1 MEVPHLPSAIS
12 AVHPVSHPASH
23 GGAQE
28 PSPALSRSPEYFSRT
43 TRTRTIPHKSDGK
56 YNSNHEFEREDAT
69 GKHAMETAAHHQHR
83 EYWEESDLFDD
94 ASDHAD
100 GNESASEAALETT
113 SDEPPPAASVRGQ
126 KHRKEK
132 RFKGIP
138 ASPGILIGEAVV
150 LAMEAI
156 AIKET
161 LISEE
166 RVDAECER
174 FSHAV
179 EECTRELHRIIT
191 MANDEAPVAAPI
203 LEAQLFI
210 LNDPSVAEM
219 IFAKIRH
226 LCGAERAV
234 QEVFDSQQ
242 AILRHASDSYLRE
255 RAVDLENVKQRL
267 LNFLTGRNTV
277 TTVQPS
283 GIVIT
288 DSLTPSDVMLF
299 RKSGMTAF
307 GTETSGITS
316 HAAILAR
323 SLGLPAVVGLTNICK
338 RIANTTTIIIDGYA
352 GIIISNPHPDTISR
366 YEHRLEDL
374 TNQAKKLGKLAHLP
388 AQTTDGRKVHLFA
401 NADTAEEI
409 DLARAAGAEGVGLI
423 RTELQI
429 LSHNFVPDEDEQTA
443 YYKELAERAYP
454 LPITL
459 RAFDIGSDK
468 SFGLIPAEPNPAL
481 GLRGLR
487 FLLKNKAVFTAQ
499 LRAILRASCHRN
511 VRLMLPMITTV
522 QEFQKSQQIIEE
534 CKAQLRERGE
544 EFDTTMPVGAM
555 IETPAAALIAREL
568 GALADFFSIGTND
581 LTQYTLATDRMNA
594 STTQIYDTFHPA
606 ILRLLKMIVEAAHF
620 NNIPVAVC
628 GEFAGHAAAT
638 ELLIGLGIEELSV
651 APSSLLEVK
660 KRVRKAAFTHTK
672 HIAGESLHFSTSSE
686 VRRFLTSG
694 AA

>member
-1 MEVPHLPSAIS
+1 METYPQTST
-12 AVHPVSHPASH
+12 SHTASH
-23 GGAQE
+23 HAVAMHTSHILTHTPHHAQK
-28 PSPALSRSPEYFSRT
+28 SGKRRT
-43 TRTRTIPHKSDGK
+43 MHHTPVLDSEHEASV
-56 YNSNHEFEREDAT
+56 SEHEFYPQED
-69 GKHAMETAAHHQHR
+69 
-83 EYWEESDLFDD
+83 SDIEF
-94 ASDHAD
+94 A
-100 GNESASEAALETT
+100 N
-113 SDEPPPAASVRGQ
+113 DEPPPIESESREIESAEALPNLASQPRSG

-138 ASPGILIGEAVV
+138 ASPGIFIGEAVV
-150 LAMEAI
+150 LATEAI
-156 AIKET
+156 AIKNTPIPEDR
-161 LISEE
+161 I
-166 RVDAECER
+166 DAECER
-174 FSHAV
+174 FAHAV
-179 EECTRELHRIIT
+179 RECTQELHRIIT

-210 LNDPSVAEM
+210 LNDPSVADM
-219 IFAKIRH
+219 IAERIRQ
-226 LCGAERAV
+226 CYGAERAV

-242 AILRHASDSYLRE
+242 AIMRHASDSYLRE

-267 LNFLTGRNTV
+267 LNFLTGRNTD
-277 TTVQPS
+277 TSVQPS
-283 GIVIT
+283 GIVVT
-288 DSLTPSDVMLF
+288 ESLTPSDVMLF

-307 GTETSGITS
+307 ATETSGITS

-323 SLGLPAVVGLTNICK
+323 SLGIPAVVGLVNICK
-338 RIANTTTIIIDGYA
+338 RIGNHSRIIIDGYA
-352 GIIISNPHPDTISR
+352 GIVISNPHPDTVVR
-366 YEHRLEDL
+366 YQHREEDL
-374 TNQAKKLGKLAHLP
+374 LNRAKKLGKLAHLP
-388 AQTTDGRKVHLFA
+388 SQTTDGRKVHLFA

-409 DLARAAGAEGVGLI
+409 ELARASGAEGVGLI

-468 SFGLIPAEPNPAL
+468 SFGLIPSEPNPAL

-487 FLLKNKAVFTAQ
+487 FLLKNKAIFTAQ
-499 LRAILRASCHRN
+499 VRAILRASCHRN
-511 VRLMLPMITTV
+511 VRLMLPMIATV
-522 QEFQKSQQIIEE
+522 QEFQKALQIVEE
-534 CKAQLRERGE
+534 CKAHLRENGE
-544 EFDTTMPVGAM
+544 EFDAKMPVGAM

-628 GEFAGHAAAT
+628 GEFASHAAAT

-651 APSSLLEVK
+651 ASSSLLEVK
-660 KRVRKAAFTHTK
+660 RRVRKAAFAETK
-672 HIAGESLHFSTSSE
+672 HIAGESIHFGTGSE
-686 VRRFLTSG
+686 VRKFLTSR
-694 AA
+694 AS

>member
-1 MEVPHLPSAIS
+1 MTHSS
-12 AVHPVSHPASH
+12 FQQHSHS
-23 GGAQE
+23 
-28 PSPALSRSPEYFSRT
+28 LSN
-43 TRTRTIPHKSDGK
+43 DGD
-56 YNSNHEFEREDAT
+56 STD
-69 GKHAMETAAHHQHR
+69 
-83 EYWEESDLFDD
+83 
-94 ASDHAD
+94 
-100 GNESASEAALETT
+100 ALEQGAVPD
-113 SDEPPPAASVRGQ
+113 SDEPPPASAYSANANKRE

-138 ASPGILIGEAVV
+138 ASSGIVIGKAVI
-150 LAMEAI
+150 LATEAI
-156 AIKET
+156 AIKDT
-161 LISEE
+161 LIPED
-166 RVDAECER
+166 RIDAEIER
-174 FSHAV
+174 FAHAV
-179 EECTRELHRIIT
+179 QECTHELHRIVT

-210 LNDPSVAEM
+210 LNDPTIAEM
-219 IFAKIRH
+219 IAGRIRKCYH
-226 LCGAERAV
+226 AESAV

-255 RAVDLENVKQRL
+255 RAVDLDNVKQRL

-277 TTVQPS
+277 TTTQPE

-288 DSLTPSDVMLF
+288 ESLTPSDVMLF

-323 SLGLPAVVGLTNICK
+323 SLGIPSVVGLANICK
-338 RIANTTTIIIDGYA
+338 RISTGSTVIIDGYA
-352 GIIISNPHPDTISR
+352 GIIIANPLPDTISR
-366 YEHRLEDL
+366 YEQRVEDL
-374 TNQAKKLGKLAHLP
+374 EHHARKLGKLAHLP
-388 AQTTDGRKVHLFA
+388 SQTSDGRKVHLFA
-401 NADTAEEI
+401 NADTPEEI
-409 DLARAAGAEGVGLI
+409 ELARASGAEGVGLI

-429 LSHNFVPDEDEQTA
+429 LTHNFVPDEDEQTTF
-443 YYKELAERAYP
+443 YKELAERAYP

-468 SFGLIPAEPNPAL
+468 SFGLIANEPNPAL

-487 FLLKNKAVFTAQ
+487 FLLKNKAVFMAQ

-522 QEFQKSQQIIEE
+522 QEFQKSLQWVEE
-534 CKAQLRERGE
+534 CKAKLKENGE
-544 EFDTTMPVGAM
+544 EFDAQMPVGAM

-606 ILRLLKMIVEAAHF
+606 ILRLLKMIVDAAHF

-628 GEFAGHAAAT
+628 GEFASHAAAT

-660 KRVRKAAFTHTK
+660 KRVRKAVFSQTK
-672 HIAGESLHFSTSSE
+672 QLAGESLHCSTGSE
-686 VRRFLTSG
+686 VRKFLTSG
-694 AA
+694 TN

>member
-1 MEVPHLPSAIS
+1 MRVWQNTLFLRNFYSPNMEHWGYTDEHSSMSAFSSNDAEHIS
-12 AVHPVSHPASH
+12 SFDHNSTD
-23 GGAQE
+23 
-28 PSPALSRSPEYFSRT
+28 FDT
-43 TRTRTIPHKSDGK
+43 TILNMG
-56 YNSNHEFEREDAT
+56 
-69 GKHAMETAAHHQHR
+69 
-83 EYWEESDLFDD
+83 
-94 ASDHAD
+94 
-100 GNESASEAALETT
+100 
-113 SDEPPPAASVRGQ
+113 EPPPSSFSAQSRSS

-138 ASPGILIGEAVV
+138 ASPGIYIGEAVV
-150 LAMEAI
+150 MAVEPI
-156 AIKET
+156 AIKDT
-161 LISEE
+161 PISED
-166 RVDAECER
+166 RVHSECER
-174 FSHAV
+174 FAHAIT
-179 EECTRELHRIIT
+179 ECTQELHRIIS

-210 LNDPSVAEM
+210 LNDPTVAEM
-219 IFAKIRH
+219 IVERICKYY
-226 LCGAERAV
+226 GAERAV

-242 AILRHASDSYLRE
+242 AILLHASDSYLRE

-267 LNFLTGRNTV
+267 LNFLTGRNTD
-277 TTVQPS
+277 TNVQPK

-316 HAAILAR
+316 HACILAR
-323 SLGLPAVVGLTNICK
+323 SLGIPAVVGLANICK
-338 RIANTTTIIIDGYA
+338 RIGNNSTIIIDGYA
-352 GIIISNPHPDTISR
+352 GIIISNPQPETISR
-366 YEHRLEDL
+366 YQRRIEDVE
-374 TNQAKKLGKLAHLP
+374 NRAKKLGKLAHLP
-388 AQTTDGRKVHLFA
+388 AQTTDGRKIHLFA

-409 DLARAAGAEGVGLI
+409 ELARAAGAEGVGLI

-429 LSHNFVPDEDEQTA
+429 ISHNFVPDEDEQTT

-468 SFGLIPAEPNPAL
+468 SFGLIANEPNPAL

-487 FLLKNKAVFTAQ
+487 FLLKNKSVFMTQ

-522 QEFQKSQQIIEE
+522 QEFQKAQQIIEE
-534 CKAQLRERGE
+534 CKAKLREAGE
-544 EFDTTMPVGAM
+544 DFDAKMPVGAM

-628 GEFAGHAAAT
+628 GEFASHAAAT

-651 APSSLLEVK
+651 APLSLLEVK
-660 KRVRKAAFTHTK
+660 KRVRKAAFVETK
-672 HIAGESLHFSTSSE
+672 RVAGESLHFSTGSE
-686 VRRFLTSG
+686 VRKFLTTG
-694 AA
+694 MA